1 MKLKFK
7 DILPILFCFIIGGV
21 VLFGSVVLVAMITQ
35 DEPSWKT
42 IICLVVLILAG
53 ARYVRNKTLDLIG
66 EAWWDDGR

>member
-21 VLFGSVVLVAMITQ
+21 VLFGSVVLVAMVSQ

-42 IICLVVLILAG
+42 VICLVILIAAG
-53 ARYVRNKTLDLIG
+53 ARYLRNKALEWLG
-66 EAWWDDGR
+66 EAWWDNGK